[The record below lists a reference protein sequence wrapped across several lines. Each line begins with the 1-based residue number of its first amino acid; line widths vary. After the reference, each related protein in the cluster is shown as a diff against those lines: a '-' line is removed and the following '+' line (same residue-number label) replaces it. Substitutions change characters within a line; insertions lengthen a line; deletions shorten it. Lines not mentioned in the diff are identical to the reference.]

1 MCRGSYG
8 HDAMTTFP
16 LLSTMRWQFQDSD
29 LLLDYLTLAKL
40 IEKSNY
46 ILVTCNTVFQQMYWQ
61 NLCHAARRGPD
72 QNLPASHSC
81 PYQGIHWQASCLDVA
96 PGLDHSFFD
105 GTPVGLVVAELEFS
119 R

>member
-1 MCRGSYG
+1 
-8 HDAMTTFP
+8 MT
-16 LLSTMRWQFQDSD
+16 WQFNDSD
-29 LLLDYLTLAKL
+29 LLLDYLAKVKL

-61 NLCHAARRGPD
+61 NLCHAARRVPD

-81 PYQGIHWQASCLDVA
+81 PYQGKHWQVSCLDVA
-96 PGLDHSFFD
+96 LGLDHSFSD
-105 GTPVGLVVAELEFS
+105 GTLVGLVAAELEFS